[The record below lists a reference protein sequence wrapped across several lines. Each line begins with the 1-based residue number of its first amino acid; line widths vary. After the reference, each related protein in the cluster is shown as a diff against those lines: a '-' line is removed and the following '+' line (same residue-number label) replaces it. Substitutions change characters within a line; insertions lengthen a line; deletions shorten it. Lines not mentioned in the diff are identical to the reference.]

1 MYNFVGMFER
11 KNIPLGFG
19 EIETVAICEER
30 DPQRKQRSREVKGIF
45 KLLLQRLRILYLYIQ
60 KEEPFLKLISH
71 IKIKKIISLESEKQN
86 PTKLQ
91 IHLQDG

>member
-1 MYNFVGMFER
+1 MFER

-19 EIETVAICEER
+19 EIETVAICKER
-30 DPQRKQRSREVKGIF
+30 DPQRRTGSRQVKGIF
-45 KLLLQRLRILYLYIQ
+45 KLLQRLRILYLYIQ
-60 KEEPFLKLISH
+60 NEESFLKLISH

-91 IHLQDG
+91 IYL